1 MFLNLLLKIANELYT
16 WLPKLGGGGGGD
28 FYHSVLII
36 LVTFLLLLTF
46 GGMFS
51 SFLNILQIKMHWSF
65 LVIWKLSCQ
74 KLSQKYGKRHCV
86 KSIQISSYFWSLFS
100 CIPTRNNYVFW
111 ILFLPWEAFS
121 FLIPCLVSKN

>member
-16 WLPKLGGGGGGD
+16 WLPKLGGGRGGD

-65 LVIWKLSCQ
+65 LVI
-74 KLSQKYGKRHCV
+74 
-86 KSIQISSYFWSLFS
+86 
-100 CIPTRNNYVFW
+100 
-111 ILFLPWEAFS
+111 
-121 FLIPCLVSKN
+121 